1 VHLKWTENLKL
12 PWGPKSESPRRDP
25 RGALRGT
32 TLGLCL
38 SIFATQFRV
47 GLLTFG
53 GGVAMI
59 PSFRRECVQRR
70 RWFTEEEFLEV
81 VTTALSIP
89 GPLAATFSM
98 ILGHRCAGVLGAISG
113 LCGIVLPSLLLVIM
127 VASVF
132 QRYAAHPLAAAFLKG
147 AGSAVVGLIAFAAF
161 MLGKRILSGPVA
173 VVLSASLVIAV
184 GFFSVHPIVALLCV
198 TIIAS
203 LIDVR

>member
-1 VHLKWTENLKL
+1 MKN
-12 PWGPKSESPRRDP
+12 PRQDP
-25 RGALRGT
+25 GGVLRGT

-47 GLLTFG
+47 SLLTFG

-59 PSFRRECVQRR
+59 PFFRRECVQRH
-70 RWFTEEEFLEV
+70 RWLTEAEFIEV
-81 VTTALSIP
+81 VTIALSVP
-89 GPLAATFSM
+89 GPLAVTFSM
-98 ILGHRCAGVLGAISG
+98 ILGHRCAGISGAISG

-161 MLGKRILSGPVA
+161 MLGKRILSGHVA
-173 VVLSASLVIAV
+173 VLLAASLVIAV
-184 GFFSVHPIVALLCV
+184 GFFSVHPVVALLCV
-198 TIIAS
+198 TVVAS